1 MSSRHD
7 YPEYSNIRSHIER
20 AEAQR
25 QVEIGY
31 ALADALIDAG
41 DFLRRGVASRLSLF
55 RFKELRKAMEGETPR
70 DTP

>member
-7 YPEYSNIRSHIER
+7 YPEYSNIRSHVER

-31 ALADALIDAG
+31 ALADALTDAG
-41 DFLRRGVASRLSLF
+41 EFLARALSGIASIARAAAARLARR
-55 RFKELRKAMEGETPR
+55 
-70 DTP
+70 

>member
-7 YPEYSNIRSHIER
+7 YPEYSNIRSHVER

-41 DFLRRGVASRLSLF
+41 DFLRRGMAGMLSVFQLK
-55 RFKELRKAMEGETPR
+55 RLRKAMGGETPR
-70 DTP
+70 DTL

>member
-1 MSSRHD
+1 MGSKYD
-7 YPEYSNIRSHIER
+7 YPEFSNIRSHLQR

-25 QVEIGY
+25 DLEYGY

-41 DFLRRGVASRLSLF
+41 DFLRRGVAGMLSIF
-55 RFKELRKAMEGETPR
+55 RFGKLRKAMGGETPR